1 MFRGTDHLQAHP
13 LTYLWSSVLLMRDV
27 WSQTHWEWYRGKKC
41 RNHFL
46 DHMCC
51 SYGSSAQLLKLPGTE
66 LPRDAQNP
74 LPGCW
79 IPSIS
84 ITKYRTASFPLAS
97 LLTFPIS
104 FFLSGLI
111 NALYFS
117 PNRQRS
123 PPSFLA
129 LLTSHHTVLISH
141 NSKHPTALLVLPFRS
156 WALWDPLA
164 FSDSYSHL
172 QPKPLA
178 GDSQTCPGQ
187 RYAHLLL

>member
-1 MFRGTDHLQAHP
+1 MKWPPASSPFDLPVIQCAAHERCLISNKLRVIQREETQEPFSGPYVLFLRFICTATEVARHWATQRCTKPTAWLLDP
-13 LTYLWSSVLLMRDV
+13 LYLSLS
-27 WSQTHWEWYRGKKC
+27 
-41 RNHFL
+41 
-46 DHMCC
+46 
-51 SYGSSAQLLKLPGTE
+51 
-66 LPRDAQNP
+66 
-74 LPGCW
+74 
-79 IPSIS
+79 
-84 ITKYRTASFPLAS
+84 KYRTASSPLAS

-111 NALYFS
+111 NAFYFS

-141 NSKHPTALLVLPFRS
+141 NSKHPTALLVSPFRS

-164 FSDSYSHL
+164 FSDSCSHL

>member
-1 MFRGTDHLQAHP
+1 
-13 LTYLWSSVLLMRDV
+13 
-27 WSQTHWEWYRGKKC
+27 
-41 RNHFL
+41 
-46 DHMCC
+46 MCC

-84 ITKYRTASFPLAS
+84 LCQNIALLLPLWHLFSPSPSVFFS
-97 LLTFPIS
+97 LGF
-104 FFLSGLI
+104 I
-111 NALYFS
+111 NAFYFS

-141 NSKHPTALLVLPFRS
+141 NSKHPTALLVSPFRS

-164 FSDSYSHL
+164 FSDSCSHL